1 MPDLT
6 QERSAP
12 ASDAAHTA
20 DLEREQQ
27 HLTLLYERLDGMRE
41 YAQRRLRT
49 VLLETG
55 GTPQARSERESFTQ
69 LYSEDLAKYDA
80 AEHGLCF
87 GRIDLAENADG
98 AGAAA
103 SNGNGNGST
112 GSTGNGDGQ
121 SGTGGDQAGEGER
134 RYIGRIGILDEASDY
149 ETLLLDW
156 RAPMARPFYLATT
169 AAPEGVTRRRNIRSR
184 NRKVTSVNDEYL
196 DLEAARRDGVI
207 GSDGGVGSESALLAA
222 LNAARTGHMNDIVE
236 TIQSEQDAIIRSE
249 HKSVL
254 VVQGGPG
261 TGKTAVALH
270 RAAYL
275 LYTYRQQLDKSGVLI
290 IGPNSTFLDYI
301 GQVLPSLGETG
312 VLLSTVG
319 DLYPGV
325 QATLEDSLRA
335 GELKGSLDMLEV
347 LKKAVRDWQEVPREA
362 VRLHF
367 DGRELTLDRRIIT
380 KARGRAR
387 SSRRPHN
394 LARPVFAA
402 GVVDALTEQLAE
414 LIGTDP
420 LGGRNLLS
428 QADLTEI
435 RDEMRGDADIQRA
448 IAKLW
453 PLLTPQDVLGGLW
466 ADARRLGNAAGHL
479 SAQDRA
485 ELQRTDSGEFSAA
498 DAPLLD
504 ELAELLGIDD
514 SEERERS
521 RRRWRAQLAEAQDAL
536 DILTGSAP
544 QDLEDDLDPEL
555 LMAYDLIDA
564 SQLAERQQVR
574 TTQTTA
580 ERAAGD
586 RTWTYGHVIVDEA
599 QELSEMAWRMVMRRI
614 PNRWIT
620 AVGDVAQ
627 TGDPAGAASWQQVL
641 EPYVAKRWKL
651 TELTV
656 NYRTPAEIMAIA
668 ADVLAEID
676 PGSSIPRSVRESGFA
691 PTAHRVRPA
700 ELAAEVARLVA
711 AEAEHPGTTAVI
723 VPHDLA
729 PKLADLTEGSAR
741 VLTVHDVKG
750 LEFDAVI
757 LVEPQLI
764 LAESPRGINDLY
776 VALTRATQR
785 LAVAHTDDLPAVLS
799 RLS

>member
-1 MPDLT
+1 MSEHKDV
-6 QERSAP
+6 
-12 ASDAAHTA
+12 
-20 DLEREQQ
+20 EREQQ
-27 HLTLLYERLDGMRE
+27 HLDVLYDRLDSMRE

-69 LYSEDLAKYDA
+69 LYSEDLSKYDA

-87 GRIDLAENADG
+87 GRIDLSE
-98 AGAAA
+98 
-103 SNGNGNGST
+103 
-112 GSTGNGDGQ
+112 NGDSEQ
-121 SGTGGDQAGEGER
+121 
-134 RYIGRIGILDEASDY
+134 RYIGRIGILDESHDY

-156 RAPMARPFYLATT
+156 RAPMSRPFYLATT
-169 AAPEGVTRRRNIRSR
+169 AAPDGVTRRRHIRSR
-184 NRKVTSVNDEYL
+184 NRKVTSLNDEYL
-196 DLEAARRDGVI
+196 SLEAAVRDGVVD
-207 GSDGGVGSESALLAA
+207 SDGGVGSESALLAA

-236 TIQSEQDAIIRSE
+236 TIQSEQDSIIRSE

-270 RAAYL
+270 RAAFL
-275 LYTYRQQLDKSGVLI
+275 LYTYRKQLDKSGVLI

-312 VLLSTVG
+312 VLLSTIG

-325 QATLEDSLRA
+325 RATVEDSLRA
-335 GELKGSLDMLEV
+335 GELKGSLAILDV
-347 LKKAVRDWQEVPREA
+347 LKKAVRDWQDVPSEP

-367 DGRELTLDRRIIT
+367 DGHDLLLDRKIVTR
-380 KARGRAR
+380 ARGRAR
-387 SSRRPHN
+387 SSRRAHN

-414 LIGTDP
+414 IIGRNP

-428 QADLTEI
+428 QTDLTEI
-435 RDEMRGDADIQRA
+435 RDEMRGDAEIQRA
-448 IAKLW
+448 IAALW
-453 PLLTPQDVLGGLW
+453 PILSPQEVLGGLW
-466 ADARRLGNAAGHL
+466 ADPKRLARAAGQL
-479 SAQDRA
+479 SDADRA
-485 ELQRTDSGEFSAA
+485 ELYRPDHNEFSAA

-504 ELAELLGIDD
+504 ELAELLGVDD
-514 SEERERS
+514 TEERERA

-564 SQLAERQQVR
+564 GQLAERQQVR
-574 TTQTTA
+574 TSQTTA

-627 TGDPAGAASWQQVL
+627 TGDPAGASSWQQVL

-656 NYRTPAEIMAIA
+656 NYRTPAEIMEVA

-676 PGSSIPRSVRESGFA
+676 PGASIPRSVRDSGFRPA
-691 PTAHRVRPA
+691 AHRVPKS
-700 ELAAEVARLVA
+700 ELADQVKRLVTD
-711 AEAEHPGTTAVI
+711 EAEHPGTTAVI
-723 VPHDLA
+723 APHDLA
-729 PKLADLTEGSAR
+729 AELSHLTGDSVR

-757 LVEPQLI
+757 LVEPQQI
-764 LAESPRGINDLY
+764 LTESPRGLNDLY

-785 LAVAHTDDLPAVLS
+785 LNVAHTEHLPPVLH
-799 RLS
+799 RLYEDSAT

>member
-1 MPDLT
+1 MPDRLT
-6 QERSAP
+6 EDLPAPGHAAESA
-12 ASDAAHTA
+12 
-20 DLEREQQ
+20 REQTN
-27 HLTLLYERLDGMRE
+27 LTLLYERLDAMRE

-69 LYSEDLAKYDA
+69 LYTEDLAKYDA

-87 GRIDLAENADG
+87 GRIDLSEDG
-98 AGAAA
+98 V
-103 SNGNGNGST
+103 T
-112 GSTGNGDGQ
+112 EQ
-121 SGTGGDQAGEGER
+121 
-134 RYIGRIGILDEASDY
+134 RYIGRLGILDEDDDY
-149 ETLLLDW
+149 ATLLLDW
-156 RAPMARPFYLATT
+156 RAPLARPFYLATT
-169 AAPEGVTRRRNIRSR
+169 ATPDGVTRRRHIRSR
-184 NRKVTSVNDEYL
+184 NRRITKVTDEYL
-196 DLEAARRDGVI
+196 DLDLARAEGAI
-207 GSDGGVGSESALLAA
+207 ESDAGVGSESALLSA
-222 LNAARTGHMNDIVE
+222 LNAARTGQMTDIVE
-236 TIQSEQDAIIRSE
+236 TIQSQQDAIIRSE

-275 LYTYRQQLDKSGVLI
+275 LYTYRKQLDKAGVLI

-312 VLLSTVG
+312 VLLSTIG
-319 DLYPGV
+319 NLYPGV

-335 GELKGSLDMLEV
+335 GELKGSLDMIEV
-347 LKKAVRDWQEVPREA
+347 LRKGVRDWQQTPPEPI
-362 VRLHF
+362 RLTF
-367 DGRELTLDRRIIT
+367 DGYEVVLDRKVVT

-402 GVVDALTEQLAE
+402 SVVDALTDQLAQTMGRD
-414 LIGTDP
+414 LT
-420 LGGRNLLS
+420 GGQNLLS

-435 RDEMRGDADIQRA
+435 RDEMRADTEIQRA
-448 IAKLW
+448 IAGLW
-453 PLLTPQDVLGGLW
+453 PILTPQEVLAGLW
-466 ADARRLGNAAGHL
+466 ADPARLARAAGGF
-479 SAQDRA
+479 SPEDRK
-485 ELQRTDSGEFSAA
+485 ELFRPDDGNFSAA

-504 ELAELLGIDD
+504 ELAELLGVDD
-514 SEERERS
+514 AEERERS

-544 QDLEDDLDPEL
+544 QDLEDDLDPEI

-564 SQLAERQQVR
+564 SQLAERQHVR
-574 TTQTTA
+574 THQTTA

-614 PNRWIT
+614 PNRWVTI
-620 AVGDVAQ
+620 VGDVAQ
-627 TGDPAGAASWQQVL
+627 TGDPAGASSWQQML
-641 EPYVAKRWKL
+641 EPYVAQRWKL

-668 ADVLAEID
+668 ADVLTAID
-676 PGSSIPRSVRESGFA
+676 PGASVPRSVRESGCPPRA
-691 PTAHRVRPA
+691 LHVAASESAATVA
-700 ELAAEVARLVA
+700 ELVA
-711 AEAEHPGTTAVI
+711 AEAERPGTTAVL
-723 VPHDLA
+723 VPHA
-729 PKLADLTEGSAR
+729 ALADYAGLAGDSVR
-741 VLTVHDVKG
+741 VLTVTEVKG
-750 LEFDAVI
+750 LEFDTVI
-757 LVEPQLI
+757 LVEPQDI
-764 LAESPRGINDLY
+764 LDESPRGLNDLY

-785 LAVAHTDDLPAVLS
+785 LSVVHTGPLPEVLS
-799 RLS
+799 ALG

>member
-6 QERSAP
+6 QDRADSSGQGNRTALP
-12 ASDAAHTA
+12 ARAEGPALT
-20 DLEREQQ
+20 RETEQEQ
-27 HLTLLYERLDGMRE
+27 AYLSVLYDRLDEMRD
-41 YAQRRLRT
+41 YARNRLRT

-55 GTPQARSERESFTQ
+55 GTPQARSERESFSQ
-69 LYSEDLAKYDA
+69 LYTEDLAKYDA

-87 GRIDLAENADG
+87 GRIDLAE
-98 AGAAA
+98 
-103 SNGNGNGST
+103 
-112 GSTGNGDGQ
+112 
-121 SGTGGDQAGEGER
+121 EY
-134 RYIGRIGILDEASDY
+134 RYIGRLGILDEKDDY

-156 RAPMARPFYLATT
+156 RAPLARPFYLATT
-169 AAPEGVTRRRNIRSR
+169 AAPDGVTRRRHIRSR
-184 NRKVTSVNDEYL
+184 NRKVTAINDEYL
-196 DLEAARRDGVI
+196 DLDAARQAGASED
-207 GSDGGVGSESALLAA
+207 DGGVGSESALLAA

-236 TIQSEQDAIIRSE
+236 TIQHEQDAIIRSE

-275 LYTYRQQLDKSGVLI
+275 LYTFRQQLAKSGVLI
-290 IGPNSTFLDYI
+290 IGPNATFLDYI

-312 VLLSTVG
+312 VLLSTIG

-325 QATLEDSLRA
+325 KATREDSLRA
-335 GELKGSLDMLEV
+335 GEIKGSLDILEV
-347 LKKAVRDWQEVPREA
+347 LKQAVRDRQEVPAEPI
-362 VRLHF
+362 RLSF
-367 DGRELTLDRRIIT
+367 DGYPVTLDRKIAT

-394 LARPVFAA
+394 LAKPIFTSSVI
-402 GVVDALTEQLAE
+402 DALTDQLAE
-414 LIGTDP
+414 TMGADLS
-420 LGGRNLLS
+420 GGPSLLS
-428 QADLTEI
+428 RTDLAEI
-435 RDEMRGDADIQRA
+435 RDEMRADQEIQRA
-448 IAKLW
+448 IGKLW
-453 PLLTPQDVLGGLW
+453 PLLSPQEVL
-466 ADARRLGNAAGHL
+466 ADLLADPKRLDRAGSSL
-479 SAQDRA
+479 DPADRA
-485 ELQRTDSGEFSAA
+485 ELVRSDDGTFSAA

-504 ELAELLGIDD
+504 ELAELLGVDD
-514 SEERERS
+514 AEERERA

-544 QDLEDDLDPEL
+544 QDLEDELDPEI

-564 SQLAERQQVR
+564 SQLAERQDVR
-574 TTQTTA
+574 TRQTTA

-620 AVGDVAQ
+620 VVGDVAQ
-627 TGDPAGAASWQQVL
+627 TGDPAGASSWQRML

-656 NYRTPAEIMAIA
+656 NYRTPAEIMDVA
-668 ADVLAEID
+668 ADVLAAID
-676 PGSSIPRSVRESGFA
+676 PDATAPRSVRETGNPPRGYRVDPSG
-691 PTAHRVRPA
+691 VRD
-700 ELAAEVARLVA
+700 EVARLIA
-711 AEAEHPGTTAVI
+711 TETGPGTTAVI
-723 VPHDLA
+723 APHALLEGLA
-729 PKLADLTEGSAR
+729 ELAGESVR

-750 LEFDAVI
+750 LEFDAVY
-757 LVEPQLI
+757 LVEPQAI
-764 LAESPRGINDLY
+764 LDESPRGLNDLY

-785 LAVAHTDDLPAVLS
+785 LGVVHSADLPEVLGA
-799 RLS
+799 LLVG

>member
-1 MPDLT
+1 M
-6 QERSAP
+6 SAST
-12 ASDAAHTA
+12 SDAKTTA

-69 LYSEDLAKYDA
+69 LYSEDLSKYDA

-87 GRIDLAENADG
+87 GRIDLAPEAEDGGGANA
-98 AGAAA
+98 
-103 SNGNGNGST
+103 NGS
-112 GSTGNGDGQ
+112 
-121 SGTGGDQAGEGER
+121 GGEAEK
-134 RYIGRIGILDEASDY
+134 RYIGRIGILDESADY

-156 RAPMARPFYLATT
+156 RAPLARPFYLATT
-169 AAPEGVTRRRNIRSR
+169 AAPDGVTRRRHIRTR

-196 DLEAARRDGVI
+196 DLETARRDGVI
-207 GSDGGVGSESALLAA
+207 NGDGGVGSESALLAA

-275 LYTYRQQLDKSGVLI
+275 LYTYRQQLDKAGVLI

-312 VLLSTVG
+312 VLLSTIG

-325 QATLEDSLRA
+325 RATLEDSLRA

-347 LKKAVRDWQEVPREA
+347 LKKAVREWQEIPKNPI
-362 VRLHF
+362 RLHF
-367 DGRELTLDRRIIT
+367 DGRELTLDRRIVT

-394 LARPVFAA
+394 LARPIFAA
-402 GVVDALTEQLAE
+402 GVVDALTDQLAE
-414 LIGTDP
+414 IIGSDP

-428 QADLTEI
+428 QTDLTEI
-435 RDEMRGDADIQRA
+435 RDEMRADADIQRA
-448 IAKLW
+448 IAGLW

-466 ADARRLGNAAGHL
+466 ADPKRLASAAGHL
-479 SAQDRA
+479 SAEDRA
-485 ELQRTDSGEFSAA
+485 ELRRADSGEFSDA

-521 RRRWRAQLAEAQDAL
+521 RRRWRAQIAEAQDAL

-544 QDLEDDLDPEL
+544 QDLEDELDPEL

-574 TTQTTA
+574 TSQTTA

-627 TGDPAGAASWQQVL
+627 TGDPAGASSWQQVL

-656 NYRTPAEIMAIA
+656 NYRTPAEIMAVA

-676 PGSSIPRSVRESGFA
+676 PGAAIPRSVRDSGFA
-691 PTAHRVRPA
+691 PAAHRVTA
-700 ELAAEVARLVA
+700 GQLADEVARLVETEA
-711 AEAEHPGTTAVI
+711 AHPGTTAVI

-729 PKLADLTEGSAR
+729 SKLAHLSVDSAR
-741 VLTVHDVKG
+741 VLTVHEVKG

-757 LVEPQLI
+757 LVEPQDI
-764 LAESPRGINDLY
+764 LAESPRGMNDLY

-785 LAVAHTDDLPAVLS
+785 LAVVHTEDLPAVLR
-799 RLS
+799 RLE